1 MRFFIQYAW
10 ERPDF
15 FFPWMLLVI
24 FSICLHEFMHAYT
37 ALKLGDD
44 TAARTGHLTL
54 NPFKQMGIFSLIM
67 LAMIGICWGAVPVNR
82 NNFQKKYASAL
93 VSAVGPFTNFALF
106 VFFSLI
112 TAGLLRIFYNCGI
125 DGEKVEFVC
134 NMFYY
139 GAVMNVMLFAFNILP
154 IPGFDGFGIIE
165 SLVSKE
171 FIQSEFFKGTSIV
184 GVILAFYFSDRIF
197 AAVNDFT
204 LAVIE
209 ILAGA

>member
-112 TAGLLRIFYNCGI
+112 TAGLLRIFYRAENCLFFAVERGFISI
-125 DGEKVEFVC
+125 DFYRAQSLKAPRLTRISGEK
-134 NMFYY
+134 
-139 GAVMNVMLFAFNILP
+139 
-154 IPGFDGFGIIE
+154 
-165 SLVSKE
+165 
-171 FIQSEFFKGTSIV
+171 
-184 GVILAFYFSDRIF
+184 
-197 AAVNDFT
+197 
-204 LAVIE
+204 
-209 ILAGA
+209 